1 MSSEPDVTVLL
12 NQWADGN
19 QAAFDAL
26 MPLVYAELHKLAKRY
41 MERQA
46 SGHTLQTTAVINE
59 AYLKL
64 AAGREGAWKNRS
76 HFFGVAAKAM
86 RHVLVDYA
94 RSQRASKRGGEI
106 AIVPLDEDPAATDKK
121 ATEVIA
127 LDSALTALAKSFPR
141 QGQVVELRYFGGL
154 SVQEAAHALNIS
166 QETITRDWK
175 FARAFL
181 RREMERGGM

>member
-41 MERQA
+41 MERQT

-64 AAGREGAWKNRS
+64 AAGRDGNWKNRS

-106 AIVPLDEDPAATDKK
+106 AIVPLDEDPAATDKN
-121 ATEVIA
+121 AAEVIA
-127 LDSALTALAKSFPR
+127 LDFALTALAKSFPR

-154 SVQEAAHALNIS
+154 SVEEAAQALNIS
-166 QETITRDWK
+166 QETVTRDWK
-175 FARAFL
+175 FARAF
-181 RREMERGGM
+181 